1 MPGRENVPR
10 AVAAHEPNRTCQ
22 RADIRIEINPR
33 ARRLGGRVL
42 KEAVLARKTVQEIR
56 RVSIETSGLITLME
70 DGIAKAARGKVSL
83 PEVMRRLPRIVKPRP
98 LHELRRLL
106 GE

>member
-1 MPGRENVPR
+1 
-10 AVAAHEPNRTCQ
+10 
-22 RADIRIEINPR
+22 
-33 ARRLGGRVL
+33 
-42 KEAVLARKTVQEIR
+42 
-56 RVSIETSGLITLME
+56 ME

-83 PEVMRRLPRIVKPRP
+83 PEVMRRLPRILKPRP